1 MSRFKLL
8 DPNATMPVRATAGS
22 AGYDL
27 VGIERTWN
35 DSKTQITYRTG
46 VALDEVPE
54 GYFAAL
60 FPRSSIVNTDLRLA
74 NSVGVI
80 DADYTGEI
88 IVVFDV
94 PAVMSDWLSPGN
106 AKLIPLGAS
115 IAQILFL
122 PCLTEDEVPPT
133 TERGDGGFGSTTKR
147 AKR

>member
-1 MSRFKLL
+1 MTKFKLL
-8 DPNATMPVRATAGS
+8 SDDAVSPTRATVGS
-22 AGYDL
+22 AGYDV
-27 VGIERTWN
+27 VGISREWN
-35 DSKTQITYRTG
+35 EAKTQITYRTG
-46 VALDEVPE
+46 VALGEVPA

-80 DADYTGEI
+80 DPDYTGEI
-88 IVVFDV
+88 VVVFDV

-106 AKLIPLGAS
+106 ARLFDLGTPC
-115 IAQILFL
+115 AQILFL

-133 TERGDGGFGSTTKR
+133 TERDGGFGSTMKR